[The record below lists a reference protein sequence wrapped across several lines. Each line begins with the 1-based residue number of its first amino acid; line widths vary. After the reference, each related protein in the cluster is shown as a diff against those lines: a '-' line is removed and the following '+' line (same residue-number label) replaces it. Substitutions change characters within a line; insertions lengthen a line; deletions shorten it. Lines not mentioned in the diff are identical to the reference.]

1 MLLQR
6 VGVKLIKI
14 ESILSHHLSIR
25 PQSQGQ
31 SQSQT
36 TSLLDHISQI
46 NPSIPNTGTSMGIG
60 QVLEMDIGL
69 SVREAISN
77 AGQTGLEEALEQ
89 SGVGIGDLSK
99 VAGDL
104 GRVILEEKGA
114 VL

>member
-1 MLLQR
+1 MILQR
-6 VGVKLIKI
+6 VEVRLTKI
-14 ESILSHHLSIR
+14 ESILNHHLSIR
-25 PQSQGQ
+25 PQT
-31 SQSQT
+31 QT
-36 TSLLDHISQI
+36 TSLLEHISQI
-46 NPSIPNTGTSMGIG
+46 NPSIPNTGTGTVMG
-60 QVLEMDIGL
+60 QALEMDIGL

-114 VL
+114 VS